1 MIFFLVVVL
10 CACSLKERTDI
21 EINPK
26 PTLIVNY
33 QYINNDGINTFPE
46 EVDLITTFL
55 FDQTDLFI
63 RSESFNRFALPDTFG

>member
-1 MIFFLVVVL
+1 MKRIMIFFLVVVL

-46 EVDLITTFL
+46 EVDLINHV
-55 FDQTDLFI
+55 FI
-63 RSESFNRFALPDTFG
+63 RSNRSVYPVGKF